1 MAPKA
6 VKKPTFDYIK
16 EAILG
21 LKERGGS
28 SPAAIKAWIA
38 KTYPGANIAPHVL
51 KAAFKSG
58 VTSGKLSKVSEHP
71 RVCDE
76 AGGDGSAGPGAAWVG
91 DEALCPG
98 GVLRWRERR
107 GGGRPLSPQPNQ
119 DTSINTPLNRSTR
132 PNDTNIHR
140 SKPPT
145 SSPRRPRSPSPPRR
159 RPPRR

>member
-58 VTSGKLSKVSEHP
+58 VTSGKLSKVSIRAFVMS
-71 RVCDE
+71 RV
-76 AGGDGSAGPGAAWVG
+76 GWI
-91 DEALCPG
+91 
-98 GVLRWRERR
+98 
-107 GGGRPLSPQPNQ
+107 GRPRGRLGWGRAALAPKGWGVKVAGTPVPAAQPRHHHTTQ
-119 DTSINTPLNRSTR
+119 SINPIQQHTYTGQGLLQAL
-132 PNDTNIHR
+132 
-140 SKPPT
+140 
-145 SSPRRPRSPSPPRR
+145 
-159 RPPRR
+159 